1 MKRKAVMIV
10 VASSPCLAL
19 APGASAQSLFHRNG
33 DTAPAREPAD
43 PAISLYS
50 VSLFAIP
57 PTREREFS
65 PNDLVTIIVR
75 ENTRAFRDQEVTEE
89 KEYESSFSL
98 LNRTLLNQFLQFRLP
113 TGGTRL
119 SDIDLANSETT
130 FEGAGEYTR
139 NDRIDTRLT
148 ARVVEVKPNGTLLLE
163 ARTATRTDQ
172 ESQTIMLTGLCRPQD
187 ITRDN
192 TVLSTQLYGL
202 SLDMQHEG
210 EIRRSTKKGVIP
222 RVLETIFNF

>member
-1 MKRKAVMIV
+1 MNRTTLIIIAA
-10 VASSPCLAL
+10 ASPWVAL
-19 APGASAQSLFHRNG
+19 AQAAAAQSLFQRSA
-33 DTAPAREPAD
+33 DAAPVREESNA
-43 PAISLYS
+43 AISLYS
-50 VSLFAIP
+50 VSLFAIEP
-57 PTREREFS
+57 PRERQFS

-89 KEYESSFSL
+89 KEYENTFSL

-113 TGGTRL
+113 TGGSRL
-119 SDIDLANSETT
+119 SDIDLAKSEST
-130 FEGAGEYTR
+130 FEAEGEFIR

-163 ARTATRTDQ
+163 ARTSTRTDQ
-172 ESQTIMLTGLCRPQD
+172 DSQTIMLTGLCRPQD

-210 EIRRSTKKGVIP
+210 QVRRATKKGVIP

>member
-1 MKRKAVMIV
+1 MNHKVLLSV
-10 VASSPCLAL
+10 VAASGWFAL
-19 APGASAQSLFHRNG
+19 APAAVAQSLFQPRAE
-33 DTAPAREPAD
+33 TAPVGESAD

-50 VSLFAIP
+50 VSLFAIQP
-57 PTREREFS
+57 PRERQFS
-65 PNDLVTIIVR
+65 PNDLVTIVVR

-89 KEYESSFSL
+89 KEYENTFSL

-113 TGGTRL
+113 TGGQRL
-119 SDIDLANSETT
+119 RDIDLANSETT
-130 FEGAGEYTR
+130 FEAEGEYIR

-163 ARTATRTDQ
+163 ARTSTRTDQ
-172 ESQTIMLTGLCRPQD
+172 DSQTIMLTGLCRPQD

-202 SLDMQHEG
+202 SLDMQNEG
-210 EIRRSTKKGVIP
+210 QVRRATKKGVIP